1 MTTDR
6 LAAPPS
12 QRIELRFSGTYY
24 FVYQLDD
31 FMSRASILTRA
42 FYDEFHEGL
51 EYYVAPFQRW
61 TVLHLFA
68 EFFIVQ
74 VIGEDFQR
82 ASRTRYVRRDE
93 CSNKYCPATPA
104 WLLGADLMKSH
115 GFDVSHVLAEFDN
128 WVESG
133 ARCCPAPSENQTGPD
148 LDRWDD
154 IVEDRQYGEFLQQMT
169 EEVFFVLFANRTFL
183 HKFHSHLSDW
193 VRHSEPETWIPAN
206 DLFRKASGE
215 DSILKRARIPE
226 WAKRAVFFRDRGR
239 CCRCERD
246 LGGTYSPVNR
256 AEYDHIVPLALGGL
270 NDVTNL
276 QLLCKECNNVK
287 QAARVEPS
295 RVYERWF
302 PTDRPHEYRSVP
314 TLASVVASL
323 VNTDET
329 ARPAGDAFDLPDEN
343 DA

>member
-1 MTTDR
+1 MTIDR

-24 FVYQLDD
+24 FVYTLDD

-42 FYDEFHEGL
+42 SYDNFHEGL
-51 EYYVAPFQRW
+51 EDYVAPFQRW
-61 TVLHLFA
+61 TALHLFT
-68 EFFIVQ
+68 EFFIGQ
-74 VIGEDFQR
+74 VISEDFGR

-93 CSNKYCPATPA
+93 CSNKYCQATPA

-115 GFDVSHVLAEFDN
+115 GFDVSHVLAELDN
-128 WVESG
+128 WVEAG

-148 LDRWDD
+148 LDLWYSIVDD
-154 IVEDRQYGEFLQQMT
+154 GQYEEFAQQMT
-169 EEVFFVLFANRTFL
+169 EEVFFVLFANRVFL
-183 HKFHSHLSDW
+183 HKFHSHLSGW
-193 VRHSEPETWIPAN
+193 VRNSGPEMWIPGN
-206 DLFRKASGE
+206 DLFRKADGK
-215 DSILKRARIPE
+215 DSTLKRARIPE

-246 LGGTYSPVNR
+246 LGGTFSPVNR

-276 QLLCKECNNVK
+276 QLLCKECNNSK
-287 QAARVEPS
+287 RAARVEPG

-302 PTDRPHEYRSVP
+302 PIDYPSEYRFVP
-314 TLASVVASL
+314 TLASVVSSL
-323 VNTDET
+323 GNTDES
-329 ARPAGDAFDLPDEN
+329 E
-343 DA
+343 